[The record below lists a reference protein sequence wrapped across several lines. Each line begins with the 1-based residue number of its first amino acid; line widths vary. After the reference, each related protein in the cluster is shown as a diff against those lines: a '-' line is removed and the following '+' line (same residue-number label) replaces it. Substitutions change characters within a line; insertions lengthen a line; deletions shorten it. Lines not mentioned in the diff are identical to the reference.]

1 MSSSFPRC
9 ESEYDT
15 GPFSIALSN
24 LCAWLPLTVI
34 TDTYDELA
42 TKLEQQDFASLL
54 PAGAHDTV
62 VAGYKAQM
70 EALAAQMRS
79 KTTAFMRM
87 QLLPASGSQGPVIMQ
102 SFARGTI
109 NINASDPWNTEPVVD
124 YRALTNPVE
133 SDVFVAM
140 IRFVRHY
147 SFNTSLAATLDPY
160 EYVPGAEVV
169 SDEDLK
175 AYLANVLSPS
185 DYHPVG
191 TCSMLPLELGGVVNR
206 NLRVYG
212 VGKLRIV
219 DASIIPMLPSANTC
233 QPTYAIA
240 EKAADIIKST
250 QT

>member
-1 MSSSFPRC
+1 MSSSFSDYVADR
-9 ESEYDT
+9 DI
-15 GPFSIALSN
+15 GPFSIALAN

-34 TDTYDELA
+34 TDTYDDLA
-42 TKLEQQDFASLL
+42 TSLEQQDFASLL
-54 PAGAHDTV
+54 PDGTHETII
-62 VAGYKAQM
+62 AGYEAQM
-70 EALAAQMRS
+70 QALAAQMRS
-79 KTTAFMRM
+79 GTTAFMRM
-87 QLLPASGSQGPVIMQ
+87 QLLPATGSQGPVIMQ
-102 SFARGTI
+102 SFARGSI

-124 YRALTNPVE
+124 YRALSNPVE
-133 SDVFVAM
+133 SDVFVEM
-140 IRFVRHY
+140 IRFIRRY

-160 EYVPGAEVV
+160 EYLPGAEVV

-175 AYLANVLSPS
+175 AYIAGALSPS

-191 TCSMLPLELGGVVNR
+191 TCGMMPLELGGVVDR

-212 VGKLRIV
+212 VGRLRIV

-250 QT
+250 QS